1 MSTGTPIPPTQPD
14 RLLSG
19 QGLLLGKF
27 IKSADGRF
35 TLIMQADGNLVLYG
49 PQNQPLWAS
58 GTYGLN
64 NVFDVIMQE
73 DGNLVIY
80 DTNNNPLWAS
90 STFGHPGAILIVHID
105 GNAVISD
112 TSNDTL
118 WATDTVV
125 PATPVE
131 PTQHDRLLTGQGL
144 VPGNSIGSADGNY
157 QLSMQSDANLVLYGP
172 GDEVIWASNTS
183 EKGLPWDVIMQDDG
197 NLVIFDTSGASLW
210 ASDTSGDNGA
220 MLVVEDE
227 GLVIYDSHNKSIWS
241 VGSPSPVATFT
252 ANSTRSQ
259 TSISFTSTRG
269 TPTLTTISPSASG
282 ISNSPFGP
290 SNSNQLIGGIVG
302 GVLGGIII
310 LLMGAFIYFLLRTR
324 KRDRKTSVLSES
336 ERTLSGNL
344 NTDMN
349 GSSAGVTNESTQSE
363 ESVN

>member
-1 MSTGTPIPPTQPD
+1 MVTETPIAPTQPD
-14 RLLSG
+14 RLSSG
-19 QGLLLGKF
+19 QGLLVGKF

-35 TLIMQADGNLVLYG
+35 TLIMQTDGNLVLYG

-58 GTYGLN
+58 GTDGSN
-64 NVFDVIMQE
+64 NPFDVIMQE

-90 STFGHPGAILIVHID
+90 STKGHPGAIFIVHID

-144 VPGNSIGSADGNY
+144 MPGDSIDSADGNY
-157 QLSMQSDANLVLYGP
+157 HLFMQSDANLVLYGP
-172 GDEVIWASNTS
+172 GQQVVWASNTS
-183 EKGLPWDVIMQDDG
+183 AKGYPWDVIMQDDG
-197 NLVIFDTSGASLW
+197 NLVITDTSGASLW
-210 ASDTSGDNGA
+210 ASDTSGGNGA

-252 ANSTRSQ
+252 ANSTSQ
-259 TSISFTSTRG
+259 TSISFTSMRG
-269 TPTLTTISPSASG
+269 IPTLTTIPPSASG
-282 ISNSPFGP
+282 ISNSPSAP
-290 SNSNQLIGGIVG
+290 SSSNQLIGGIVG
-302 GVLGGIII
+302 GVLGGVIL
-310 LLMGAFIYFLLRTR
+310 LLMGAFIYFVLRTR

-336 ERTLSGNL
+336 ERTVSGNL

-349 GSSAGVTNESTQSE
+349 GGVTNESTQSE